1 MIGVKKYKLSDL
13 INVKHG
19 FAFKGEYF
27 SEEPTNDILLSPG
40 NFKIGGGFKADKFK
54 YYKGAFPKDYILKEG
69 DIIITM
75 TDLSKAGDT
84 LGYSAKIPPHK
95 GVNYLHNQRLG
106 LVQFKNDDIDPDF
119 LYWILRTQPYQY
131 YIVGSATG
139 STVKHTSPTRICT
152 YEFEAP
158 IDKSKQQE
166 IAQILTSL
174 DDKIELNHKM
184 NQTLEAMAQALFK
197 EWFVNF
203 NFPGF
208 DGELVDGLPKGWRMG
223 KLSDII
229 EIKHGYA
236 FKGEFFSDF
245 EEKDVLIT
253 PGNFKIGG
261 GFNSQKFKY
270 YKGEIP
276 HDYILKRNDLLV
288 TMTDLSKG
296 GDTLGYSAL
305 VPTIEGKRLLH
316 NQRIGKVMF
325 RSDLPVKHFLY
336 WLMRQDDYRHFVL
349 GGATGSTVKHTS
361 PTRICEFEFPL
372 PSKELLLKFET
383 KTKSLTDKSQENEI
397 QIQTLTQTRDTLL
410 PKLMSGKIEIIK

>member
-1 MIGVKKYKLSDL
+1 MIGVKKYRLSDL

-27 SEEPTNDILLSPG
+27 SDEPTTDILLSPG

-54 YYKGAFPKDYILKEG
+54 YYKGNFPKDYILKEG

-174 DDKIELNHKM
+174 DDKIELNLQM

-203 NFPGF
+203 NFPNF
-208 DGELVDGLPKGWRMG
+208 DGELENGLPKGWKECSMRDFG
-223 KLSDII
+223 KIICGKTPSKAVDEYFGGEYMFIKIPDMHNSVFII
-229 EIKHGYA
+229 ETTDSLTELG
-236 FKGEFFSDF
+236 
-245 EEKDVLIT
+245 L
-253 PGNFKIGG
+253 
-261 GFNSQKFKY
+261 NSQSNKTIPPYSICISSIATVGLVCINPEPCQTNQQINTIVPKNSFLKY
-270 YKGEIP
+270 YLYFLAISMKETFLATASGGTATLNMNTSQFSNLNAIMPSDE
-276 HDYILKRNDLLV
+276 ILKEFDEVVSPMMAKILENN
-288 TMTDLSKG
+288 
-296 GDTLGYSAL
+296 YC
-305 VPTIEGKRLLH
+305 
-316 NQRIGKVMF
+316 NQ
-325 RSDLPVKHFLY
+325 
-336 WLMRQDDYRHFVL
+336 
-349 GGATGSTVKHTS
+349 A
-361 PTRICEFEFPL
+361 
-372 PSKELLLKFET
+372 
-383 KTKSLTDKSQENEI
+383 
-397 QIQTLTQTRDTLL
+397 LTQTRDTLL
-410 PKLMSGKIEIIK
+410 PKLMSGKLEIKK